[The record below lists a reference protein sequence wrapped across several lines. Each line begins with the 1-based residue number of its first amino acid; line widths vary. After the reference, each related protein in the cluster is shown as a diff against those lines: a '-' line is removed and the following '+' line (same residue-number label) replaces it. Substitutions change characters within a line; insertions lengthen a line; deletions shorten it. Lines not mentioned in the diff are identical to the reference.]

1 MEKTALLLE
10 YLKEQYA
17 QARQHETRQTN
28 ATTFLTAA
36 AGVILGLMFKDGIPR
51 PDTWWIGLVVF
62 LIGLANLWINNA
74 HFEGNRFHTSVAGAT
89 RRALETAITGWAID
103 GSDKPTTIRSKIL
116 EEHGLRGPDISIGY
130 KEFIGH

>member
-1 MEKTALLLE
+1 VEKTALLLE

-103 GSDKPTTIRSKIL
+103 GSDN
-116 EEHGLRGPDISIGY
+116 LRPSEARFLKSTAYAAPI
-130 KEFIGH
+130 